1 MRVLRTVSLL
11 AAIVWSLAVPGEA
24 RARYH
29 GDLNLFVGQKWFQQA
44 DWAPV
49 AEQPQLGLMLSFG
62 EERAPVHFSLDV
74 LYSKDEADF
83 VDPVL
88 GPARK
93 EGSSLEYAIGVRKI
107 WRNWVTCPH
116 LGGGA
121 DIVTA
126 RHNTITAAGSDKR
139 EDRGYGAWIEAGLSW
154 RIAGHFNLGIDA
166 RYTRVDVDLGTQYV
180 SDDAP
185 AGGFHAGLLLGYG
198 W

>member
-1 MRVLRTVSLL
+1 MRVLRTALLL
-11 AAIVWSLAVPGEA
+11 AAIVWSLAVSGEV

-29 GDLNLFVGQKWFQQA
+29 GDLNVFAGQKWFQQR

-49 AEQPQLGLMLSFG
+49 AEQPQLGLMFSFG
-62 EERAPVHFSLDV
+62 EERAPVHFSIDV
-74 LYSKDEADF
+74 LFSKDKADF

-88 GPARK
+88 GPGRK
-93 EGSSLEYAIGVRKI
+93 EGSSLEYAIGVRKT
-107 WRNWVTCPH
+107 WRNWATCPH

-126 RHNTITAAGSDKR
+126 RLDTMTSAGSDKR